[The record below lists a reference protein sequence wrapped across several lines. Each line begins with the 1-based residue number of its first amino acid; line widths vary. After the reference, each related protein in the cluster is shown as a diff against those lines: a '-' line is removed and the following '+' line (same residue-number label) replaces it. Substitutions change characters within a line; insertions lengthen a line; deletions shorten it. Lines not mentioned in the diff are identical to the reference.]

1 MSGRV
6 RALALASVLVAALG
20 GGVLSGIALGER
32 ASRPGT
38 QLLALDDPRGTEAGV
53 SAPLR
58 SAAGFTGFE
67 GRPALD
73 GVVVRVGAVG
83 DVEARSL
90 AVVDGGGTLSISLT
104 EPLRLYRLAPATQP
118 LVAGDVVLLR
128 LDADGTPVAALRV
141 PADLHEGDSRGE
153 TIRSRQEDEAA
164 EAEAEAQ
171 TEASPSPTAAP

>member
-6 RALALASVLVAALG
+6 RALALAAVLIAALG

-58 SAAGFTGFE
+58 SAAGFTAFE
-67 GRPALD
+67 GRPALG

-83 DVEARSL
+83 EVEERSL
-90 AVVDGGGTLSISLT
+90 AVVDGGGTLTISLT

-118 LVAGDVVLLR
+118 LVAGDIVLLR
-128 LDADGTPVAALRV
+128 LDADGAPVAALRV

-153 TIRSRQEDEAA
+153 TIRSQQEDEAA
-164 EAEAEAQ
+164 EAEA
-171 TEASPSPTAAP
+171 SPTAAP